1 MSTNLGQLEAQRILR
16 ARQSD
21 AERTA
26 QQGREERILCTEQP
40 RFFST
45 MADHLVE
52 IVNSFNKEMG
62 LEGEDAVTFTHSGSE
77 MYLGKKASP
86 FFLRKIMHF
95 ERTNEVL
102 IRTQIINGYQKGVKE
117 EKWYFDI
124 QRGELRLNYKNFVEC
139 GDLLF
144 KDIPDLFR

>member
-86 FFLRKIMHF
+86 FFLRRLCILSELTKSSFAPKSSMATK
-95 ERTNEVL
+95 RAL
-102 IRTQIINGYQKGVKE
+102 
-117 EKWYFDI
+117 
-124 QRGELRLNYKNFVEC
+124 RGKVVF
-139 GDLLF
+139 
-144 KDIPDLFR
+144 